1 MAKDAAKARPRQT
14 RRWRQA
20 DRQKRS
26 DLVIQVALDLLHRRG
41 LEAVTMRNVARRLG
55 VGAMTLYTYIDGQDQ
70 LRLEMARQGFG
81 LLNDCCE
88 AASTLDAPGTI
99 QEKWRGGARAYVQ
112 FAIDNPNLYD
122 LMFHVP
128 PARAGKAASVMRS
141 EFGRFF
147 DKVREHQSGDQL
159 TPAEVDLKAQHQ
171 AERFWIA
178 LHGLASLAIA
188 DRLSVVGVDIDRLL
202 DDLLQHIISD

>member
-1 MAKDAAKARPRQT
+1 M
-14 RRWRQA
+14 
-20 DRQKRS
+20 
-26 DLVIQVALDLLHRRG
+26 VIQVALDLLHRRG

-88 AASTLDAPGTI
+88 AASTLGAPGTT

-128 PARAGKAASVMRS
+128 PARAGAAASVMRN

-147 DKVREHQSGDQL
+147 EKVRQHQNEDNL
-159 TPAEVDLKAQHQ
+159 TPAEADLKAQHH

-202 DDLLQHIISD
+202 DDLLLHIVSG

>member
-1 MAKDAAKARPRQT
+1 MSKGAAIPRPRQT

-20 DRQKRS
+20 DRQQRR
-26 DLVIQVALDLLHRRG
+26 DMVIQVALDLLHRRG
-41 LEAVTMRNVARRLG
+41 LEAVTMRNVARKLG
-55 VGAMTLYTYIDGQDQ
+55 VGAMTLYTYVDGQNE
-70 LRLEMARQGFG
+70 LRVEMARQGFG
-81 LLNDCCE
+81 LLSDRCE

-99 QEKWRGGARAYVQ
+99 QQKWRGGTRAYVQ

-128 PARAGKAASVMRS
+128 PARAGAAASVMRS

-147 DKVREHQSGDQL
+147 DKVREHQSGGHL
-159 TPAEVDLKAQHQ
+159 TPGEADLKAQHQ
-171 AERFWIA
+171 AERCWIA

-202 DDLLQHIISD
+202 DDLLLHIVSD